1 MYYCLHILLHT
12 HVAHTHTHTLQPLT
26 PQMVRRRDSKWSKN
40 QARII
45 ANKLKIY
52 GDKLSSTHEEE
63 LQQEIAEL
71 ISTCQNPRHVIEF
84 FSIQLR
90 QMLLS
95 LTWQNIGKV
104 FHLSYHL
111 IQFLTALLGPSA
123 AEDSG
128 SPEWAEFSQLWD
140 FTLGTVTRW
149 ISSHG
154 GWV

>member
-1 MYYCLHILLHT
+1 MH
-12 HVAHTHTHTLQPLT
+12 AHTHICTLQPLT
-26 PQMVRRRDSKWSKN
+26 PQMVRSRDSKLHRKN
-40 QARII
+40 RACII
-45 ANKLKIY
+45 ANRLKIY
-52 GDKLSSTHEEE
+52 GDKLSSIHEEE
-63 LQQEIAEL
+63 LQHEIAEL
-71 ISTCQNPRHVIEF
+71 ISSQNPRAVIQF
-84 FSIQLR
+84 FSIQLH
-90 QMLLS
+90 QMLLR

-111 IQFLTALLGPSA
+111 IEFLTALLGPSA

-149 ISSHG
+149 ISSNG

>member
-1 MYYCLHILLHT
+1 MCTCSIAGLLQMHNIC
-12 HVAHTHTHTLQPLT
+12 TLQPLT
-26 PQMVRRRDSKWSKN
+26 PQMVRSRDSKWLRKT
-40 QARII
+40 QACII
-45 ANKLKIY
+45 ANRLKMY
-52 GDKLSSTHEEE
+52 GDKLSSAHEEE

-71 ISTCQNPRHVIEF
+71 LISQNPRAVIQF
-84 FSIQLR
+84 FSIQLH

-111 IQFLTALLGPSA
+111 IEFLTALLGPSA

-149 ISSHG
+149 ISSNG